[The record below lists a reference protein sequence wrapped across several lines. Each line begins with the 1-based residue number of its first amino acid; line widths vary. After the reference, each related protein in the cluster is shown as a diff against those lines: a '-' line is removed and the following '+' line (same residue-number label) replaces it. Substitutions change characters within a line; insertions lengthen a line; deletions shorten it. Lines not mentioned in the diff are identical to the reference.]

1 MSDITHK
8 PESQTL
14 SQCTKIQSGIFKK
27 MDENHKE
34 IMTEVGGI
42 KVDIAFMKGEKQQA
56 DKIATAPPLPF
67 VVSNSVTNDETGKIK
82 WKEVIIQALIA
93 WAPGLGI
100 LLVLGMIA
108 ILKSKGWL

>member
-56 DKIATAPPLPF
+56 DKTATVPSAPI
-67 VVSNSVTNDETGKIK
+67 VTNAVSKHENGKIN
-82 WKEVIIQALIA
+82 WKEVIIQAMIA